1 MPTVCWVSDIC
12 PQAGETFL
20 GNCPKL
26 MFFNRRIDD
35 RVRKVRAEHNVEAG
49 RDLEPL
55 LLDIELVHERAN
67 RLRRCA
73 ARLLLRGEQLE
84 PERRQSFR

>member
-1 MPTVCWVSDIC
+1 
-12 PQAGETFL
+12 
-20 GNCPKL
+20 

-35 RVRKVRAEHNVEAG
+35 RVRKLRAEHNLEAG

-67 RLRRCA
+67 ASGDVRRDSC
-73 ARLLLRGEQLE
+73 
-84 PERRQSFR
+84 